1 VSGDVG
7 DVLVQDHSI
16 QGVREAF
23 GRGRR
28 SDFKGKIMGEA
39 ASTMSNEDVVD
50 MQGIMNKLCNAT
62 LVRRVAITEDLLVF
76 RVKPDFEIP
85 DFLPGQYVAL
95 GLPGCAPKRSGAPV
109 DSKPQ
114 SSDKLIKRAYSVGSS
129 PDDKDAVEFFVA
141 VVADG
146 ILTTRLALLKE
157 GDRLFCAKKFT
168 GHFTLQ
174 NVPDDKNLVLVAT
187 GTGLAPFIS
196 MMRTSSTWTEGRS
209 ITVLHGVRYGSDLAY
224 QDELKK
230 FAVEGRPLRYLPVVS
245 REDVSGTTRGYVQH
259 LFSNGQVELN
269 PERDHVLLCGNP
281 AMIDEVEIDLVN
293 SRGFV
298 VHSRKVPGNLHFE
311 KYW

>member
-1 VSGDVG
+1 
-7 DVLVQDHSI
+7 
-16 QGVREAF
+16 
-23 GRGRR
+23 
-28 SDFKGKIMGEA
+28 MGEA
-39 ASTMSNEDVVD
+39 ANTMSNEEIVDVQEIIGKV
-50 MQGIMNKLCNAT
+50 CNAT
-62 LVRRVAITEDLLVF
+62 LVGRVAITEDLLVF

-95 GLPGCAPKRSGAPV
+95 GLPGCAPKRPGAPV
-109 DSKPQ
+109 DLKQQ
-114 SSDKLIKRAYSVGSS
+114 SPDKLIKRAYSVGSS
-129 PDDKDAVEFFVA
+129 PEEKDAVEFFVA

-168 GHFTLQ
+168 GHFTLED
-174 NVPDDKNLVLVAT
+174 VPADKNLVLVST

-196 MMRTSSTWTEGRS
+196 MMRTASTWTEGRK

-230 FAVEGRPLRYLPVVS
+230 LSAEGRPIRYLPVVS
-245 REDVSGTTRGYVQH
+245 REDVHGTTRGYVQH

-269 PERDHVLLCGNP
+269 HERDHVFLCGNP
-281 AMIDEVEIDLVN
+281 AMIDEVEAELVN
-293 SRGFV
+293 GRGFV